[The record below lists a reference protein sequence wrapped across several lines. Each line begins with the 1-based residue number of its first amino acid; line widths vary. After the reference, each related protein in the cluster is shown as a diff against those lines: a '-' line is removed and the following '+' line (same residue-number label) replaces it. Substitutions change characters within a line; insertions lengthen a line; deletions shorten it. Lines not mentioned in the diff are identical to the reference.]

1 MKLVREAL
9 ERDAM
14 TYAPVYILED
24 RNCYGLKTRVLS
36 KLTVVNVPG
45 NVTYYT

>member
-14 TYAPVYILED
+14 TYAAVYILKTGIVTD
-24 RNCYGLKTRVLS
+24 LKLEF
-36 KLTVVNVPG
+36 
-45 NVTYYT
+45 